1 MQVVQAPQKQQGRAV
16 HLTSLTLGVN
26 VNLRV
31 ALEIAFTS
39 TAVANLYNDDRLAKR
54 KLGAPCARKLRARLK
69 GDRSG
74 QLALEA

>member
-1 MQVVQAPQKQQGRAV
+1 
-16 HLTSLTLGVN
+16 
-26 VNLRV
+26 
-31 ALEIAFTS
+31 LEIAFTS